1 MPPKK
6 LLNRLVIHLN
16 CLNFRNPK
24 GGKRMIFEAG
34 IVVSRAD
41 KSVMVETIQK
51 TACDSCS
58 AQPGC
63 GHSVLSKLTGN
74 SVQIRVLMGDFKV
87 SEVNLGQAVTIGI
100 PDHVVVKGSLFVYL
114 VPLFG
119 ALIGAWTMGSVE
131 KSVTMDLM
139 SIMGALIGLVSGGIF
154 VRSRS
159 QKSQD
164 KSENNPVLYDV
175 GSTPSLVT
183 VPS

>member
-1 MPPKK
+1 
-6 LLNRLVIHLN
+6 
-16 CLNFRNPK
+16 
-24 GGKRMIFEAG
+24 MIFEAG

-41 KSVMVETIQK
+41 TSVMVETIQK

-58 AQPGC
+58 AEAGC

-74 SVQIRVLMGDFKV
+74 SVRIRVLMGDFKI

-119 ALIGAWTMGSVE
+119 ALIGAWTLGSVE

-139 SIMGALIGLVSGGIF
+139 SIMGALVGLVSGGIF

-159 QKSQD
+159 KKTQN
-164 KSENNPVLYDV
+164 KSENNPILYDV
-175 GSTPSLVT
+175 GNTPNVFT